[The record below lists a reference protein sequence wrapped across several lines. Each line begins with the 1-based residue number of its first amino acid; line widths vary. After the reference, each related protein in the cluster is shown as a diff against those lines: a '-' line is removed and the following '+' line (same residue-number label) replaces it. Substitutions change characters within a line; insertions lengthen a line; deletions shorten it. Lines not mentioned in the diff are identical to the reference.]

1 MFATISRK
9 LRDRRG
15 MTLIELVVVMSILA
29 ILVVAALPAY
39 RGSRDRAYL
48 AEARQVAQEFKTLAW
63 GYFIENATFAGLTAD
78 AIGFTAAR
86 TAPSGPTRC
95 LRPAR
100 ALRSPRPD
108 WTGTATRDYEL
119 HFTVNE
125 DGSVSECGNFAGL
138 TACGGGGGDGVVVRT
153 IGRALGGSGG
163 ASPAPPDRRLWLNPW

>member
-63 GYFIENATFAGLTAD
+63 GYFIENATFDGLDAN
-78 AIGFTAAR
+78 AIGFTAPNSTFWTYAVAEADR
-86 TAPSGPTRC
+86 SASLTATGR
-95 LRPAR
+95 
-100 ALRSPRPD
+100 
-108 WTGTATRDYEL
+108 TGTATEGYSYT
-119 HFTVNE
+119 FTVDE
-125 DGSVSECGNFAGL
+125 DGSVSECSSPAFAGL
-138 TACGGGGGDGVVVRT
+138 TACGGGGDGDGD
-153 IGRALGGSGG
+153 GS
-163 ASPAPPDRRLWLNPW
+163 

>member
-63 GYFIENATFAGLTAD
+63 GYFIENATFDGLD
-78 AIGFTAAR
+78 ANEIGFTPPSSNFWTYTVSEADTSASITAAGL
-86 TAPSGPTRC
+86 AN
-95 LRPAR
+95 
-100 ALRSPRPD
+100 
-108 WTGTATRDYEL
+108 TATAGYSYT
-119 HFTVNE
+119 FTVNNN
-125 DGSVSECGNFAGL
+125 GSVSECGNFAGL
-138 TACGGGGGDGVVVRT
+138 PACGGGGDDDGDGD
-153 IGRALGGSGG
+153 GG
-163 ASPAPPDRRLWLNPW
+163 

>member
-63 GYFIENATFAGLTAD
+63 GYFIENATFDGLTAA
-78 AIGFTAAR
+78 AIGFQAPTSSFWTYTVAEADTSASITAAGL
-86 TAPSGPTRC
+86 AN
-95 LRPAR
+95 
-100 ALRSPRPD
+100 
-108 WTGTATRDYEL
+108 TATAGYNYT
-119 HFTVNE
+119 FTVSNN
-125 DGSVSECGNFAGL
+125 GSVSECGNFAGL
-138 TACGGGGGDGVVVRT
+138 TACAGGGDGN
-153 IGRALGGSGG
+153 GE
-163 ASPAPPDRRLWLNPW
+163 

>member
-63 GYFIENATFAGLTAD
+63 GYFIENATFDGLTD
-78 AIGFTAAR
+78 TAIGFTPPNSPFWTYTVSGADRSASL
-86 TAPSGPTRC
+86 TATGQTGPR
-95 LRPAR
+95 LM
-100 ALRSPRPD
+100 
-108 WTGTATRDYEL
+108 GTATPSRS
-119 HFTVNE
+119 TT
-125 DGSVSECGNFAGL
+125 
-138 TACGGGGGDGVVVRT
+138 TARSASAAT
-153 IGRALGGSGG
+153 PP
-163 ASPAPPDRRLWLNPW
+163 SPA

>member
-48 AEARQVAQEFKTLAW
+48 SEARQVAQEFKTLAW
-63 GYFIENATFAGLTAD
+63 GYFIENATFDGLTD
-78 AIGFTAAR
+78 TAIGFQAPNSNFWTYAVAEADTSASLTA
-86 TAPSGPTRC
+86 TGQ
-95 LRPAR
+95 
-100 ALRSPRPD
+100 
-108 WTGTATRDYEL
+108 TGTATDGYSYT
-119 HFTVNE
+119 FTVNN

-138 TACGGGGGDGVVVRT
+138 TACQ
-153 IGRALGGSGG
+153 
-163 ASPAPPDRRLWLNPW
+163 